1 MSSST
6 DPAVA
11 RRVPPEMSESKSST
25 IIAPPSAPTYQALSR
40 ARAGVANA
48 VEASATA
55 RASFRIVF
63 PFQNCHK
70 GLEKLPNPKKVS
82 VQGHNSRSCCQN
94 AAVFLCFQKYIAC
107 VSIAPLNEAV
117 ISERI

>member
-1 MSSST
+1 M
-6 DPAVA
+6 
-11 RRVPPEMSESKSST
+11 
-25 IIAPPSAPTYQALSR
+25 APPSAPTYQALSR

-82 VQGHNSRSCCQN
+82 VQGHNSRSCCQR
-94 AAVFLCFQKYIAC
+94 LEEHTSELQ
-107 VSIAPLNEAV
+107 SLMR
-117 ISERI
+117 ISHADFCLKKKIRRTV

>member
-1 MSSST
+1 M
-6 DPAVA
+6 
-11 RRVPPEMSESKSST
+11 PPEMSSSKSST
-25 IIAPPSAPTYQALSR
+25 ISAPPSAPTYQALSR

-82 VQGHNSRSCCQN
+82 VHGHNSRFCCQN
-94 AAVFLCFQKYIAC
+94 AAVFLCFQQSIGC
-107 VSIAPLNEAV
+107 VSIAPLNDAR
-117 ISERI
+117 SEERRLGKGWV

>member
-1 MSSST
+1 MRISDWSS
-6 DPAVA
+6 DVC
-11 RRVPPEMSESKSST
+11 SSDL
-25 IIAPPSAPTYQALSR
+25 ALSR

-63 PFQNCHK
+63 PFQYCHK

-82 VQGHNSRSCCQN
+82 VQGHNSRSCCLNRSEEHTSELQSLMRISYH
-94 AAVFLCFQKYIAC
+94 VFFFITNKYNYNT
-107 VSIAPLNEAV
+107 VSITHTSSTL
-117 ISERI
+117 SR